1 MSPAFIIDS
10 SITMAWCFLEEQTEA
25 TAEVRDRLDAEAATA
40 PAIWLL
46 EVTNV
51 LFHAEKRGRI
61 TPSLSSDFL
70 EVLQKMTI
78 EVDYDGAA
86 RCFEHV
92 LPLCRRH
99 HLTAYDAAYLE
110 LAIRTGL
117 PLATLDGRLRA
128 AAPAHGIDLLGI

>member
-1 MSPAFIIDS
+1 MIPAFIIDS

-25 TAEVRDRLDAEAATA
+25 TTEVRNRLDGEAAAA
-40 PAIWLL
+40 PAILLL

-51 LFHAEKRGRI
+51 LFQAEKRGRI
-61 TPSLSSDFL
+61 TPSLASDFI
-70 EVLQKMTI
+70 EVLQKMKL

-99 HLTAYDAAYLE
+99 GLTAYDAAYLE

-117 PLATLDGRLRA
+117 PLATLDGRLRSA
-128 AAPAHGIDLLGI
+128 ASEHGIKLLGV